1 MARLSMV
8 EAINRTFHELMEKDD
23 RIVVMG
29 EDVGVDGGV
38 FRATVGL
45 LEKFGETRVIDT
57 PLAES
62 CIVGAAMGM
71 AIYGMRPIAEIQ
83 FEGFMFKAYDHI
95 YSHVSRM
102 RHRSQGLYGVP
113 LVIRAP
119 YGAGVRALEHHS
131 DAPEV
136 LFCHLPGLKV
146 VIPST
151 PSDAKGLLT
160 SSIEDPDP
168 VIFLEPKR
176 LYRLFKEEVPD
187 GEHRVPLGEARIARE
202 GGDITIVTYGGM
214 VSVSE
219 RAAEHVSGEGV
230 EAEVIDLRTIWPF
243 DIDAIVKSVTKT
255 GRLVIVHEAPRS
267 FGVGAEI
274 AALVAERCLLSLL
287 APIKRVTGH
296 DVIPP
301 LSKLEEYNYPDSE
314 RIVRAIHDTMQFQ

>member
-8 EAINRTFHELMEKDD
+8 EAINATLHELMDKDD
-23 RIVVMG
+23 RIVVLG

-45 LEKFGETRVIDT
+45 IEKFGAMRVIDT

-62 CIVGAAMGM
+62 CIVGASIGM
-71 AIYGMRPIAEIQ
+71 AIYGMRPVAEIQ

-95 YSHVSRM
+95 YSHASRM
-102 RHRSQGLYGVP
+102 RKRSQGLYGVP

-136 LFCHLPGLKV
+136 LFAHLPGLKV

-151 PSDAKGLLT
+151 PGDAKGLLT
-160 SSIEDPDP
+160 SAIEDPDT

-187 GEHRVPLGEARIARE
+187 GDHRVPIGKARIARE
-202 GGDITIVTYGGM
+202 GKDISIVTYGGM
-214 VSVSE
+214 VSVCE
-219 RAAEHVSGEGV
+219 KAAQHAEKEGV
-230 EAEVIDLRTIWPF
+230 DAEVVDLRTVWPF
-243 DIDAIVKSVTKT
+243 DIDAITSSVKKT
-255 GRLVIVHEAPRS
+255 GRLIIVHEAPRS

-274 AALVAERCLLSLL
+274 SAQVAERCLLSLL
-287 APIKRVTGH
+287 APIKRVTGY

-314 RIVRAIHDTMQFQ
+314 RVVEAIHDTMQFE

>member
-1 MARLSMV
+1 MV
-8 EAINRTFHELMEKDD
+8 EAINATLHELMDKDD
-23 RIVVMG
+23 RIVVLG

-45 LEKFGETRVIDT
+45 IEKFGAMRVIDT

-62 CIVGAAMGM
+62 CIVGASIGM
-71 AIYGMRPIAEIQ
+71 AIYGMRPVAEIQ

-95 YSHVSRM
+95 YSHASRM
-102 RHRSQGLYGVP
+102 RKRSQGLYGVP

-136 LFCHLPGLKV
+136 LFAHLPGLKV

-151 PSDAKGLLT
+151 PGDAKGLLT
-160 SSIEDPDP
+160 SAIEDPDT

-176 LYRLFKEEVPD
+176 LYRLFKEEVPEGD
-187 GEHRVPLGEARIARE
+187 HRVPIGKARIARE
-202 GGDITIVTYGGM
+202 GKDISIVTYGGM
-214 VSVSE
+214 VSVCE
-219 RAAEHVSGEGV
+219 KAAQHVEKEGV
-230 EAEVIDLRTIWPF
+230 DAEVVDLRTVWPF
-243 DIDAIVKSVTKT
+243 DIDAITSSVKKT

-274 AALVAERCLLSLL
+274 SAQVAERCLLSLL
-287 APIKRVTGH
+287 APIKRVTGY

-314 RIVRAIHDTMQFQ
+314 RVVEAIHDTMQFE

>member
-8 EAINRTFHELMEKDD
+8 EAINATLHELMAKDD

-45 LEKFGETRVIDT
+45 IEKFGEERVIDT

-62 CIVGAAMGM
+62 AIVGTAIGM
-71 AIYGMRPIAEIQ
+71 AIYGMRPVAEIQ
-83 FEGFMFKAYDHI
+83 FEGFMFKAFDHV
-95 YSHVSRM
+95 YSHASRM
-102 RHRSQGLYGVP
+102 RNRSQGLYGVP

-131 DAPEV
+131 DAPEALYAHV
-136 LFCHLPGLKV
+136 PGLKV

-151 PSDAKGLLT
+151 PADAKGLLT
-160 SSIEDPDP
+160 ASIEDPDT

-176 LYRLFKEEVPD
+176 LYRLFKEEVPEGD
-187 GEHRVPLGEARIARE
+187 YRVPLGKARIVRE
-202 GGDITIVTYGGM
+202 GQDLTIVTYGGM
-214 VSVSE
+214 VAVCE
-219 RAAEHVSGEGV
+219 KAAQHAANEGV
-230 EAEVIDLRTIWPF
+230 DVEIVDLRTVWPF
-243 DIDAIVKSVTKT
+243 DVDAVVQSVNKT

-267 FGVGAEI
+267 VSISSEI
-274 AALVAERCLLSLL
+274 AATVAEKCLLSLL
-287 APIKRVTGH
+287 APIKRVTGY

-301 LSKLEEYNYPDSE
+301 LSRLEEYNYPDTE
-314 RIVRAIHDTMQFQ
+314 RVVRAIHDSMQF

>member
-8 EAINRTFHELMEKDD
+8 EAINSTLHELMDKDD
-23 RIVVMG
+23 RIVVLG

-45 LEKFGETRVIDT
+45 IEKFGAMRVIDT

-62 CIVGAAMGM
+62 CIVGASIGM
-71 AIYGMRPIAEIQ
+71 AIYGMRPVAEIQ
-83 FEGFMFKAYDHI
+83 FEGFLFKAYDHI
-95 YSHVSRM
+95 YSHASRM
-102 RHRSQGLYGVP
+102 RKRSQGLYGVP

-136 LFCHLPGLKV
+136 LFAHLPGLKV

-151 PSDAKGLLT
+151 PGDAKGLLT
-160 SSIEDPDP
+160 SAIEDPDT

-187 GEHRVPLGEARIARE
+187 GDHRVPIGKARIARE
-202 GGDITIVTYGGM
+202 GKDISIVTYGGM
-214 VSVSE
+214 VSVCE
-219 RAAEHVSGEGV
+219 KAAQHAEKEGV
-230 EAEVIDLRTIWPF
+230 DAEVVDLRTVWPF
-243 DIDAIVKSVTKT
+243 DIDAITSSVKKT
-255 GRLVIVHEAPRS
+255 GRLIIVHEAPRS

-274 AALVAERCLLSLL
+274 SAQVAERCLLSLL
-287 APIKRVTGH
+287 APIKRVTGY

-314 RIVRAIHDTMQFQ
+314 RVVEAIHDTMQFE

>member
-8 EAINRTFHELMEKDD
+8 EAINATLHELMEKDE
-23 RIVVMG
+23 RIVVLG

-45 LEKFGETRVIDT
+45 IDKFGPMRVIDT

-62 CIVGAAMGM
+62 CIVGSAIGM
-71 AIYGMRPIAEIQ
+71 AVYGMRPVAEIQ
-83 FEGFMFKAYDHI
+83 FEGFMFKAFDQV
-95 YSHVSRM
+95 YSHASRL
-102 RHRSQGLYGVP
+102 RRRSQGVFGVP

-131 DAPEV
+131 DAPEA
-136 LFCHLPGLKV
+136 LFAVVPGLKV

-160 SSIEDPDP
+160 SSIEDPDT

-176 LYRLFKEEVPD
+176 LYRLFKEEVPEGD
-187 GEHRVPLGEARIARE
+187 HRVPLGKARVVQE
-202 GGDITIVTYGGM
+202 GDDITVVTYGGM
-214 VSVSE
+214 VSVCE
-219 RAAEHVSGEGV
+219 RAAQHVASEDV
-230 EAEVIDLRTIWPF
+230 HAEVIDLRTVWPF
-243 DIDAIVKSVTKT
+243 DIDAITTSVNKT
-255 GRLVIVHEAPRS
+255 GRLVICHEAPRS

-274 AALVAERCLLSLL
+274 AAQVAEKCLLSLQ
-287 APIKRVTGH
+287 APIRRVTGN

-314 RIVRAIHDTMQFQ
+314 QVVRAIHETVQF